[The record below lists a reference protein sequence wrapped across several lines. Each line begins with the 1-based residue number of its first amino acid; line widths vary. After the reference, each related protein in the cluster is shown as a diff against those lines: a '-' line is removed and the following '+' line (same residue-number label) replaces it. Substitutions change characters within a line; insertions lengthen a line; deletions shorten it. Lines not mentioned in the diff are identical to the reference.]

1 MVKALSDNVGDIGDE
16 GSVPGWQPTP
26 VSLPGDSLWTEEPGG
41 LQFLG
46 VIESDTSVVTLH
58 KYT

>member
-1 MVKALSDNVGDIGDE
+1 MVKALADNAGDIGDE

-26 VSLPGDSLWTEEPGG
+26 VFLPGDSLWTEVPGR

-46 VIESDTSVVTLH
+46 CHRVRH
-58 KYT
+58 G

>member
-1 MVKALSDNVGDIGDE
+1 MVKAQADNAGIIGDE

-26 VSLPGDSLWTEEPGG
+26 VFLPGDSLRTEEPGG

-46 VIESDTSVVTLH
+46 CHRVRDN
-58 KYT
+58 